1 MFRRAFD
8 VLMTVAGGA
17 LTIIMI
23 VAGAMLFWGYSFAD
37 NNVREQLVQQR
48 ITFPAADVLAK
59 EPEAAKYL
67 TKYAGQ
73 RLETGEQAYAY
84 SEHYIKVHLGDVAE
98 GKTYSEVS
106 TLSRANPADTKL
118 AGQVQT
124 LFRGETLRGLLLN
137 AYAFWQFG
145 QLAKLG
151 SIIAFSLAGVM
162 ALMTGLGVW
171 HVRRTSPRERFL
183 APPAP
188 KRVKKQVAA

>member
-8 VLMTVAGGA
+8 VLMTAAGAA

-23 VAGAMLFWGYSFAD
+23 VAGALLFWGYSFAD
-37 NNVREQLVQQR
+37 NNVHDQLVQQR
-48 ITFPAADVLAK
+48 IEFPAASVLQK
-59 EPEAAKYL
+59 EPQAAKYL
-67 TKYAGQ
+67 MQYAGQ

-84 SEHYIKVHLGDVAE
+84 SEYYIKVHLADVAE

-106 TLSRANPADTKL
+106 TLSRANPSDTKL

-162 ALMTGLGVW
+162 ALMTALGFW

-183 APPAP
+183 APPAA
-188 KRVKKQVAA
+188 KRVRQVAVA